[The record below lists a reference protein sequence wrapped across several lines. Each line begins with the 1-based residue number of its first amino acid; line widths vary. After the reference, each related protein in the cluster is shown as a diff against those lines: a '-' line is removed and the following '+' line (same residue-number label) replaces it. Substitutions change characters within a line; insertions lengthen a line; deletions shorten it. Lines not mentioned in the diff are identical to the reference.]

1 MPGSFRKLSVRLQG
15 LAKIL
20 SLRSVQE
27 FHRIEIQNVGRGA
40 VETFRN
46 AREVGARVFNVA
58 FYRGT
63 VHAHGIGE
71 INVFRI
77 NGKHRIF
84 RSAEAEAVLIG
95 VGREIPGETGE
106 TIVIHAERTLHRV
119 VSNVRKRH
127 GGAFGGNRDRKR
139 FKVCGRNDGALEIL
153 AFNEVLRNL
162 R

>member
-1 MPGSFRKLSVRLQG
+1 M
-15 LAKIL
+15 
-20 SLRSVQE
+20 QE

-58 FYRGT
+58 FYCGT

-77 NGKHRIF
+77 NEKHRIF
-84 RSAEAEAVLIG
+84 RSAEAVAVLIG

-119 VSNVRKRH
+119 VSNVRKRY

-139 FKVCGRNDGALEIL
+139 FKVCGRNDGALDIL

-162 R
+162 RR

>member
-1 MPGSFRKLSVRLQG
+1 MLVAERLRCS
-15 LAKIL
+15 AM
-20 SLRSVQE
+20 R
-27 FHRIEIQNVGRGA
+27 GRLGP
-40 VETFRN
+40 
-46 AREVGARVFNVA
+46 RVFNVV

-63 VHAHGIGE
+63 VHAHGIDE

-84 RSAEAEAVLIG
+84 RTAEAEAVLMG

-153 AFNEVLRNL
+153 VFNEVLRNL

>member
-1 MPGSFRKLSVRLQG
+1 MLDAERLR
-15 LAKIL
+15 
-20 SLRSVQE
+20 RSAM
-27 FHRIEIQNVGRGA
+27 RGRLGP
-40 VETFRN
+40 
-46 AREVGARVFNVA
+46 RVFNVA

-63 VHAHGIGE
+63 VHAHGIDE
-71 INVFRI
+71 INVLRI

-84 RSAEAEAVLIG
+84 LSAEAEAVLIG

-119 VSNVRKRH
+119 VSNVRKRY

>member
-1 MPGSFRKLSVRLQG
+1 M
-15 LAKIL
+15 
-20 SLRSVQE
+20 QE

-40 VETFRN
+40 VEAFRN
-46 AREVGARVFNVA
+46 AREVGARVVNVA

-77 NGKHRIF
+77 DRNHRIF
-84 RSAEAEAVLIG
+84 RGAEAETVLIG
-95 VGREIPGETGE
+95 VGREILGETGE

-119 VSNVRKRH
+119 VSNVRKRY

-139 FKVCGRNDGALEIL
+139 FKVCGRNDDALEIL